1 MVHMI
6 VAGTKQEY
14 KTDGENV
21 WYHSSTKQAW
31 VLDNMTPAIFNN
43 ILSTGNGYKI

>member
-31 VLDNMTPAIFNN
+31 VLDSMTPAIFNN
-43 ILSTGNGYKI
+43 IIETGNGYKI